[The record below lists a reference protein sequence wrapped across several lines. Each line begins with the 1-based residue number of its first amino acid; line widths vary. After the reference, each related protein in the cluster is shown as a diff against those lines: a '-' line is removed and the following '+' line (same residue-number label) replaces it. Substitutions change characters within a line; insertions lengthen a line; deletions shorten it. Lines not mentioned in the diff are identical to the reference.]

1 MKWHILTSM
10 FLLSMVKFMF
20 AAAPGAHQEV
30 PFWATVISIMLGA
43 MISSAFFYFGSEW
56 VIKYTLNRKAKK
68 EANLVAQGIT
78 PKRKKSFTRT
88 NKLIIRIKN
97 TFGIYGVCFLAPLI
111 ITIPLGSIVCAKFYG
126 DQKRTFLIM
135 AIGIMVNAVFLTT
148 IWYGLF

>member
-30 PFWATVISIMLGA
+30 PFWATVVSIMLGA

-56 VIKYTLNRKAKK
+56 VIKYTQERKAKK
-68 EANLVAQGIT
+68 EALLLEKGGV
-78 PKRKKSFTRT
+78 PKGKKNFTRT

-97 TFGIYGVCFLAPLI
+97 TFGIYGICFLAPLI